1 MSNAPGWT
9 PTLRYSPVNGMIV
22 DWGHGGTPFALCGMP
37 QPACEH
43 PIATERTPEC
53 TPCGDPIIEAVDTYD
68 WYRWVPEIIAGLPEA
83 SEDMAATYARRA
95 AIEFCTKT
103 RCLQRLVP
111 VTLQDG
117 VLRYPIEHFDE
128 ERAKGVVSV
137 DSARGACAHSGC
149 NRGVDVGVPFIHA
162 SSQEIR
168 FASAPP
174 PHTGHLLVKI
184 YVAPSEDS
192 CAHDALLWD
201 DYRAEITKG
210 ARAAFIDEAYSF
222 GAYKSTRGNANFRG
236 DSFMVQRAMQLR
248 QQFEKDMLRIKAE
261 VSTNGDMR
269 DLREPIALFT
279 RYPQGGRR

>member
-1 MSNAPGWT
+1 MSHAPGWT

-22 DWGHGGTPFALCGMP
+22 DWGHGGNPFALCGMP
-37 QPACEH
+37 QPACELPVH
-43 PIATERTPEC
+43 AADAPGCDPCSTPV
-53 TPCGDPIIEAVDTYD
+53 IEAVDTYD

-95 AIEFCTKT
+95 AIEFCAKT

-111 VTLQDG
+111 IELQHG

-128 ERAKGVVSV
+128 ERAKGVTAV
-137 DSARGACAHSGC
+137 DSAKGPCAHEGCHRGAP
-149 NRGVDVGVPFIHA
+149 VGVPSVHS

-168 FASAPP
+168 FACQPP
-174 PHTGHLLVKI
+174 ADTGHVLVTV
-184 YVAPSEDS
+184 YVAPTEDS

-261 VSTNGDMR
+261 VSTNGDVR
-269 DLREPIALFT
+269 DLRAPIALFT